1 MHPAKTHAASAS
13 PPLRCS
19 LAAESGANDAL
30 WRQTRHKKVLMPARS
45 RFRGSIDECA
55 ESSGGAYGLVW
66 GRGSFGDD
74 CVGVRTPDGGMSF
87 GHSDQRDGAAP
98 YASLEG
104 ADPAAGVVEVG
115 PAPGVVTVEPPEAD
129 PPVGCCGAAN
139 GTSYVAGTSAGAPA
153 GMEPPSAGAVPS
165 AGAIARRPPI
175 PGSARGRGG
184 PAARPTPPA
193 PPTRAT
199 RRPRGVA
206 LGGG

>member
-1 MHPAKTHAASAS
+1 MSTARASTPFPIGAELTCVGAGIASTSAATTARTSVRSSNGLILMRMGSLSLSFMNGPAKSHAASAS

-19 LAAESGANDAL
+19 LAPESGANDAL

-55 ESSGGAYGLVW
+55 KSSGGAYGLVW

-115 PAPGVVTVEPPEAD
+115 PAPGVGRVELPAD
-129 PPVGCCGAAN
+129 PQGGCGGAA
-139 GTSYVAGTSAGAPA
+139 
-153 GMEPPSAGAVPS
+153 
-165 AGAIARRPPI
+165 
-175 PGSARGRGG
+175 GG
-184 PAARPTPPA
+184 
-193 PPTRAT
+193 
-199 RRPRGVA
+199 
-206 LGGG
+206 

>member
-1 MHPAKTHAASAS
+1 MRESFCPAMRLSSCTGLARTGVRSRNGLILMRMGPLSLSFMNAPAKSHAASAS

-19 LAAESGANDAL
+19 LAPESGANDAL

-55 ESSGGAYGLVW
+55 KSSGGAYGLVW

-74 CVGVRTPDGGMSF
+74 CVGVRTPGGGMSF

-115 PAPGVVTVEPPEAD
+115 PAPGVVTIEPPESA
-129 PPVGCCGAAN
+129 PAAGCCGTA
-139 GTSYVAGTSAGAPA
+139 
-153 GMEPPSAGAVPS
+153 
-165 AGAIARRPPI
+165 
-175 PGSARGRGG
+175 
-184 PAARPTPPA
+184 
-193 PPTRAT
+193 
-199 RRPRGVA
+199 
-206 LGGG
+206 